1 MSSRER
7 LIKYSVIE
15 KRFLK
20 CRSRKEIRKEGG
32 REGGKKRRE
41 KETQKGGS
49 RMVGVSGEEETR
61 AEQERT
67 QVGAGWRKIPT
78 DRSCPFVESD
88 KAPHLVYVESI
99 P

>member
-7 LIKYSVIE
+7 LIKNCVIE

-41 KETQKGGS
+41 KETWEEVECWGEGG
-49 RMVGVSGEEETR
+49 GG
-61 AEQERT
+61 
-67 QVGAGWRKIPT
+67 
-78 DRSCPFVESD
+78 D
-88 KAPHLVYVESI
+88 
-99 P
+99 

>member
-1 MSSRER
+1 
-7 LIKYSVIE
+7 
-15 KRFLK
+15 
-20 CRSRKEIRKEGG
+20 
-32 REGGKKRRE
+32 
-41 KETQKGGS
+41 
-49 RMVGVSGEEETR
+49 MVGVSGEEETR